1 MTPDVNG
8 GDGDIV
14 VPDAITEEAMEEA
27 EGKEK
32 GRISSIDGEFCC
44 RRSEVGGNVSIRC

>member
-8 GDGDIV
+8 DVV

-32 GRISSIDGEFCC
+32 ERNLSIDREFL
-44 RRSEVGGNVSIRC
+44 S